1 MAGVMVVV
9 GRYAVITEAPRGARV
24 WWEVGRD
31 GAVRAVAAREVAVRA
46 GVVVRSRTRRQGGA
60 IGGLGAGVRTE
71 PRGGKIGVRRRL
83 LLLARARAH
92 GSSPPPCNSLARVGT
107 STVNPLALVSRR
119 AGWSAPS

>member
-46 GVVVRSRTRRQGGA
+46 GVVRSRTRRQGGA

-92 GSSPPPCNSLARVGT
+92 GSSPPPCNSLAQGGRKH
-107 STVNPLALVSRR
+107 SQSSCAH
-119 AGWSAPS
+119 

>member
-1 MAGVMVVV
+1 MAEVTVVV
-9 GRYAVITEAPRGARV
+9 ARYAVITEAPRGRGCGGRV
-24 WWEVGRD
+24 VVTA
-31 GAVRAVAAREVAVRA
+31 AVRAVAAREVAVRA